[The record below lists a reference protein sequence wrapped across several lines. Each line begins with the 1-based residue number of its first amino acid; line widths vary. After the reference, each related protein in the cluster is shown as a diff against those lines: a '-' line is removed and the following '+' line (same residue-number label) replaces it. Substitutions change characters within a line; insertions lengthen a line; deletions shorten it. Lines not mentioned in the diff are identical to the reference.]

1 MSKLR
6 RRQRPELESYDEYAR
21 VVVNLDGKTRVI
33 ECRDG
38 VQWIVQRA
46 VLRNGIENGLVL
58 RSVGPKKRCC
68 AVQVVMPVRTRFLM
82 LCQIGFLKAH
92 GRLWRKWSPRRS
104 RRPEGV

>member
-46 VLRNGIENGLVL
+46 VLRNGHREWLGAAFCRTKEALLRCAGRYAGANPVL
-58 RSVGPKKRCC
+58 DALPDW
-68 AVQVVMPVRTRFLM
+68 F
-82 LCQIGFLKAH
+82 
-92 GRLWRKWSPRRS
+92 
-104 RRPEGV
+104 PEGARTALAEMESETEPTA